1 MNYPN
6 PPSPEITTKEKPA
19 FKEIT
24 SELLRELENALNNAT
39 LWKEQVNLSLKG
51 VKRILEV
58 ITGMDFFQKAN
69 EIDERLRGIVK
80 WLENSSDGLQ
90 TKMREYESYFTDFN
104 TSMKSNEQEVTA
116 ILNANAENI
125 KSEVKKLENQIIET
139 TTRLL
144 TSYQIFLN
152 QARDNANNQITENKT
167 QSLEAINQAKTT
179 ANNEISTNKTQ
190 AITNINEAKES
201 ATTQINADK
210 TQAINNINEA
220 KESATT
226 QINADKTQAIN
237 NINEAKESATTQI
250 NADKTQAITNI
261 NEAKESANNEI
272 STNKTASLEALKQ
285 EKQEATSE
293 INEAKK
299 TAFNELLETLKPKF
313 SGLFAG
319 VYYIKNVI
327 YIQGGWEQKVKD
339 LSDYALEKSKKYEI
353 EVFFHFSSSQILE
366 PSAVFGLKVQE
377 GFLKESIQKITHK
390 YTLQTY
396 HTKLL
401 VENVSGVLG
410 LYHGYFRGSNKT
422 IITSIK
428 ELPNDAIVSKVSDGS
443 DFANA
448 IPIVKNLNDITT
460 TETTNT
466 RS

>member
-90 TKMREYESYFTDFN
+90 TKMREYESYFSDFN
-104 TSMKSNEQEVTA
+104 TSMRSNEQEVTA

-125 KSEVKKLENQIIET
+125 KSEVKKLENQIIENT
-139 TTRLL
+139 NRLL

-152 QARDNANNQITENKT
+152 NARESATTQINANKT
-167 QSLEAINQAKTT
+167 ASLEAI
-179 ANNEISTNKTQ
+179 TQ
-190 AITNINEAKES
+190 AKES
-201 ATTQINADK
+201 ATTQINANK
-210 TQAINNINEA
+210 TASLEAITQA

-226 QINADKTQAIN
+226 QINTNKQEVLN
-237 NINEAKESATTQI
+237 NIT
-250 NADKTQAITNI
+250 
-261 NEAKESANNEI
+261 
-272 STNKTASLEALKQ
+272 Q
-285 EKQEATSE
+285 EKQQATNE
-293 INEAKK
+293 INEAKT

-313 SGLFAG
+313 SGLFVGA
-319 VYYIKNVI
+319 YYIRNTI

-339 LSDYALEKSKKYEI
+339 LSDYTLEKSKKYEI
-353 EVFFHFSSSQILE
+353 EVFFNFVTSQKAQNSSF
-366 PSAVFGLKVQE
+366 FGLKVQE
-377 GFLKESIQKITHK
+377 GFLKESIQKLTYK
-390 YTLQTY
+390 YVSQIY
-396 HTKLL
+396 HIKLL
-401 VENVSGVLG
+401 IENVSGVLS
-410 LYHGYFRGSNKT
+410 LYHGYFYGN
-422 IITSIK
+422 INYFNEAIVTSIK
-428 ELPNDAIVSKVSDGS
+428 EIPNDAILSKVSNGS
-443 DFANA
+443 NFTNA
-448 IPIVKNLNDITT
+448 TTITPNLNDTNA
-460 TETTNT
+460 TTNT